1 MSGVVR
7 LDVVQPA
14 FYDLNRESEMVL
26 IMERIKKYRRWFGWA
41 FVASLVLVMAV
52 ATVFAE
58 SRLFSVA
65 EIVALATSL
74 TSFLGFVVTTLIT
87 WRKERRESAH
97 GSIELNKKGLE
108 LEKLRREISDKNAV
122 AQEKRKKTTKRRRVV

>member
-1 MSGVVR
+1 
-7 LDVVQPA
+7 
-14 FYDLNRESEMVL
+14 MVL
-26 IMERIKKYRRWFGWA
+26 TMERIKKYQRWFGWA
-41 FVASLVLVMAV
+41 FIASLVLVTAV

-87 WRKERRESAH
+87 WRKGRRESAH
-97 GSIELNKKGLE
+97 GSIELKKKELE
-108 LEKLRREISDKNAV
+108 LEKLRREIGDKNAA
-122 AQEKRKKTTKRRRVV
+122 AQEKRKKTSKRRRVV

>member
-1 MSGVVR
+1 
-7 LDVVQPA
+7 
-14 FYDLNRESEMVL
+14 MVL
-26 IMERIKKYRRWFGWA
+26 TMERIKKYRRWFGWA
-41 FVASLVLVMAV
+41 FVASLVLVTAV

-58 SRLFSVA
+58 SKLFSVA

-87 WRKERRESAH
+87 WGKGRRESAH
-97 GSIELNKKGLE
+97 GSIELKKKELE

-122 AQEKRKKTTKRRRVV
+122 AQEKRKKTSKRRRVV

>member
-1 MSGVVR
+1 
-7 LDVVQPA
+7 
-14 FYDLNRESEMVL
+14 MVL
-26 IMERIKKYRRWFGWA
+26 TMERIKKYRRWFGWA

-65 EIVALATSL
+65 EIVALIICL

-122 AQEKRKKTTKRRRVV
+122 AQEKRKKTSKRRRIV